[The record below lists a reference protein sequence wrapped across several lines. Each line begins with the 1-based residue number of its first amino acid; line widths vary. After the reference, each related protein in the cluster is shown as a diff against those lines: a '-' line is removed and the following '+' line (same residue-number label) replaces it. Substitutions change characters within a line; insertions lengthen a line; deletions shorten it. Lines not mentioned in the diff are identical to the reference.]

1 MLTPSCFWNACARRS
16 APAQRGGTAEQL
28 ERCSSKRSRRG
39 ASASELAAGERALA
53 FSFWSAILTA
63 GAGVATRPQAPP
75 QPPYQQAANY
85 WRPRTVRATTL
96 SCSGT
101 REPARTQQPPPR
113 SPRPGRLRIRN
124 PRAPTRLGKP
134 RILAAERLSWCCKA
148 ADSQAIA
155 PVPKRVRPGSGQLH
169 YRAGAACCREA
180 RGGPAAGTDPFRRGL
195 LRSTVTRGVP
205 SCKVF
210 G

>member
-1 MLTPSCFWNACARRS
+1 MRAR
-16 APAQRGGTAEQL
+16 A
-28 ERCSSKRSRRG
+28 SSQQGK
-39 ASASELAAGERALA
+39 RALA

-75 QPPYQQAANY
+75 QPPHQQAANY

-101 REPARTQQPPPR
+101 KPRTQQPPPR